1 MSMGGNG
8 GGFGRPQ
15 QAFQMPQSQGY
26 AAPQRGMDP
35 RLNYTGMSRDQ
46 TLASFGGQAAPQRG
60 MPGGFG
66 GSLQQQNRLQS
77 AAQGGMPQ
85 TSGLH
90 PHVPQMSRPFVQTPS
105 QAPTQQTPTQG
116 PMSPFGPIVPPP
128 NLGGA
133 STRPGMTGQQPNDTN
148 HWYGPTGN
156 PADWFG
162 QSSTLPGNMMGGGG
176 SNLGGNQSGM
186 TGIQNPGA
194 ATGNPVGPQGGGAR
208 TMQQATEIGGLLGQP
223 GGQSWDGLSQMD
235 LSGPSGS
242 MGLNLASL
250 QGLGRNGLNISGLQ
264 MGNDMTAGRGG
275 NLWVQDANGQRL
287 GGVDQLTGKPLPFD
301 LQNLDPNGKYS
312 LNWSGAGPG
321 GMRVM
326 GRAR

>member
-1 MSMGGNG
+1 
-8 GGFGRPQ
+8 
-15 QAFQMPQSQGY
+15 
-26 AAPQRGMDP
+26 
-35 RLNYTGMSRDQ
+35 
-46 TLASFGGQAAPQRG
+46 
-60 MPGGFG
+60 
-66 GSLQQQNRLQS
+66 
-77 AAQGGMPQ
+77 
-85 TSGLH
+85 
-90 PHVPQMSRPFVQTPS
+90 
-105 QAPTQQTPTQG
+105 
-116 PMSPFGPIVPPP
+116 
-128 NLGGA
+128 
-133 STRPGMTGQQPNDTN
+133 MTGQQPNDTN

-242 MGLNLASL
+242 MGLNLQTL
-250 QGLGRNGLNISGLQ
+250 MGMGKNGLNISGLQ

-275 NLWVQDANGQRL
+275 NLWVQDAQGNRL

-312 LNWSGAGPG
+312 LNWANAGPG